1 MFCPNCGN
9 SMSDSASFCA
19 NCGWKRTQKKKSNTL
34 LFVLPIIAIIA
45 GILIFMKLQKKD
57 NYYANNNS
65 KVIVDDNSES
75 TAKQVTKDALSIKI
89 ANARLVTSYGY
100 DSSMESM
107 DTISMGLYFKDD
119 DDVVNRMPI
128 EWIVLDR
135 QGDKALLLS
144 KYVIDCKSYHDKYEN
159 VNWEGC
165 YLRKWL
171 NNDFYNLAFN
181 SSEKDKIQNTNLVN
195 SANAD
200 TKIEGGNNTYDK
212 IFCLS
217 IDEVKQYFGTGD
229 KTSKGYQLGQ
239 NVSTRGTS
247 YAKEVVNGGQRLW
260 VFDYANNTDS
270 DKSERR
276 WADGN
281 SSFWLRSPGNYLK
294 AAALVDYA
302 SFLDIKGYGGDNKL
316 TGVRPAMWVSY

>member
-1 MFCPNCGN
+1 MQDMYMTLSTSGSSNV
-9 SMSDSASFCA
+9 S
-19 NCGWKRTQKKKSNTL
+19 TQNNNQ
-34 LFVLPIIAIIA
+34 IA
-45 GILIFMKLQKKD
+45 G
-57 NYYANNNS
+57 
-65 KVIVDDNSES
+65 
-75 TAKQVTKDALSIKI
+75 KDALSSKI

-100 DSSMESM
+100 DSSIESM

-119 DDVVNRMPI
+119 DAVENRMPI

-135 QGDKALLLS
+135 KGDKALLLS

-165 YLRKWL
+165 ALRKWL

-247 YAKEVVNGGQRLW
+247 YAKEVVNAGQRLW
-260 VFDYANNTDS
+260 VFDYAINTDA

-281 SSFWLRSPGNYLK
+281 SSFWLRSPGNYPK

-302 SFLDIKGYGGDNKL
+302 SYLDTKGYGGDNKL
-316 TGVRPAMWVSY
+316 TGVRPAMWVTY